1 MNPSLLLAATS
12 SFPSHLLPYAAQKY
26 TFLGFHMQIII
37 YKSTLS
43 VQSGYS
49 QATSTHTHTQLFFS
63 STPVKSCDISHHC
76 HFLLISFLL
85 GDGLSATKKLLDSG
99 ALRAVLDA
107 TNKIYNTLSQRK
119 IMLAAQMKQDPK
131 LQNLVKQLAWFMV
144 NVCRQTENTDLS
156 QEDVMDIYRAIAMFV
171 NDTDNLEV
179 SHQDYSI
186 SVQQQIQGLGR
197 EIISL
202 HS

>member
-1 MNPSLLLAATS
+1 MNPGLLLAATS
-12 SFPSHLLPYAAQKY
+12 SSPSHPLPHAAQKY

-49 QATSTHTHTQLFFS
+49 QATGS
-63 STPVKSCDISHHC
+63 DISRHC

-85 GDGLSATKKLLDSG
+85 GDGLSATKELLDSG

-119 IMLAAQMKQDPK
+119 VRLAAQMKQDSK

-144 NVCRQTENTDLS
+144 NICRQTENTDLS
-156 QEDVMDIYRAIAMFV
+156 QEDVKDIYRAIAMFV

-179 SHQDYSI
+179 SHCGNSI
-186 SVQQQIQGLGR
+186 
-197 EIISL
+197 
-202 HS
+202 